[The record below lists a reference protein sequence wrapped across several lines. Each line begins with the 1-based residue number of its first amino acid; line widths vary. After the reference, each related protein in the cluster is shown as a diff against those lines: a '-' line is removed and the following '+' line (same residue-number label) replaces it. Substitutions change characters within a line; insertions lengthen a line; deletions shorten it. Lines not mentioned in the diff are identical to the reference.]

1 MRAPVGTIRIYKIAE
16 VLGIPSQEVVRLLRT
31 QHGIEAKSASSTVEE
46 IVARQFAERVARKRN
61 VALPPGAL
69 FSQRA
74 ASKRAN
80 PPEPAA
86 PAAPRLG
93 PPRLVK
99 SAKTARA
106 AAEAADAGAAA
117 AAAEAARTPPADTA
131 PPPPVPG
138 AHAPVAGAPATAEA
152 PTAVRTASA
161 APPPRVVRPEPR
173 LRVEG
178 APRLRVETPRIRVE
192 EPPAQV
198 AEASR
203 GEVEPVRAQVEAAPG
218 AQAEPPR
225 AGVQPPRT
233 EAEPLRAGVQPPRTQ
248 VEQPLPVQAGPSDAQ
263 VAETPPARTEPSGA
277 QVAEPP
283 PAGIE
288 PHRVQVAE
296 TPAARIEPPRVQVA
310 AARPAARVEPPRSQ
324 AEGGPARAAGATG
337 HAAAGPVARVE
348 PRTPPA
354 AATPPPAGATSGA
367 AAGPVARVEPR
378 TPPAAATPP
387 PAGATSG
394 AAAGPIA
401 RAEPRTPPA
410 VATPPPAGA
419 TGRAA
424 AGPIARV
431 EPPPT
436 ATTPPPSP
444 AAAGP
449 AGTAPAAP
457 PRAAAPVRP
466 AAPPRAAA
474 PVRPAAPPRAAAPVR
489 PAVPP
494 RAAAR
499 PAAPPRAAAPA
510 SPAVPTPARRPG
522 SGLVLRPTGRVAP
535 PRLRLRIEEPKP
547 AKPRPAAPAAPRTP
561 VRPVQP
567 GAPAG
572 PAGGAARPP
581 LGGPR
586 PLPSQPVRPPLVRPL
601 PPRPAVGYRPPPRPH
616 HRPGGRRAQYRRTR
630 TQTPATPPP
639 PPPVT
644 RTITLAEGMTVKD
657 LAERLEVKPKDVL
670 KKLIER
676 RVMMTINTTL
686 DSETATTIAREFGAD
701 VKMRT
706 FEEEMVVI
714 EAEEAKP
721 DDLIV
726 RAPVVTVMGHVDH
739 GKTTLLDAIRE
750 AKVAEGEAG
759 GITQHIGAY
768 SVAVNGRK
776 IVFLDTPGH
785 EAFTLMRARGAQVTD
800 VVVLVVAADD
810 GVMPQTQE
818 AIDHARA
825 ASVPIIVAINKI
837 DKADANLD
845 RVRKELAERGL
856 TPEDWGGSTVT
867 VPVSAKKRD
876 NLDGLLEMILLVTE
890 LEEQKA
896 NPKRAATGTVLEAKV
911 DRGRGPVATILVQDG
926 TLRVGDNFIA
936 GVVVGRVRA
945 LLDDRLQKIGEAG
958 PASPVEVLG
967 LTGLPQPGDAFQA
980 VTDAAKARQIAVLRQ
995 NQAKEKALGGRGQR
1009 LTLESLQQQL
1019 SEGEAKELPI
1029 IIKADVQGSAE
1040 VLADSLGKLGDER
1053 VKTRIIHTGVG
1064 AISEWD
1070 VLLASTSNAIIVGF
1084 NVRPD
1089 RNASGVAER
1098 EGVDVR
1104 LHSVIYD
1111 VTDELKKALAGLLDP
1126 TTKEVR
1132 LGAAEIRQ
1140 LFKIPKFGTAA
1151 GCMVT
1156 EGVVTR
1162 AGDARA
1168 RLVRDGVVVHEGRIG
1183 SLRRF
1188 KDDVNEVRS
1197 GMECGLAF
1205 ERFADLKAGDVVE
1218 SFTVEKVVATV

>member
-1 MRAPVGTIRIYKIAE
+1 MGTIRIYKIAE
-16 VLGIPSQEVVRLLRT
+16 VLGIPSQEVVQLLRS

-46 IVARQFAERVARKRN
+46 IVARQFAERIARKRN
-61 VALPPGAL
+61 VTLPAGSL

-74 ASKRAN
+74 TAKRGGRGR
-80 PPEPAA
+80 AA
-86 PAAPRLG
+86 PEAAAPPAPKLG

-99 SAKTARA
+99 SAKA
-106 AAEAADAGAAA
+106 AKVAADAVEVGTAELEA
-117 AAAEAARTPPADTA
+117 AAAETPPAETA
-131 PPPPVPG
+131 P
-138 AHAPVAGAPATAEA
+138 
-152 PTAVRTASA
+152 A
-161 APPPRVVRPEPR
+161 APPPVESAATPAADAPAAAVPTIPTASAPRALPSTPR

-192 EPPAQV
+192 EPPAPV
-198 AEASR
+198 DETARASVGPPGVR
-203 GEVEPVRAQVEAAPG
+203 VEET
-218 AQAEPPR
+218 PR
-225 AGVQPPRT
+225 A
-233 EAEPLRAGVQPPRTQ
+233 E
-248 VEQPLPVQAGPSDAQ
+248 
-263 VAETPPARTEPSGA
+263 
-277 QVAEPP
+277 
-283 PAGIE
+283 
-288 PHRVQVAE
+288 
-296 TPAARIEPPRVQVA
+296 VA
-310 AARPAARVEPPRSQ
+310 ATSQSRVEPPR
-324 AEGGPARAAGATG
+324 
-337 HAAAGPVARVE
+337 VAVEEPPRIRVE
-348 PRTPPA
+348 ETPRVKTEETPPLKVEQ
-354 AATPPPAGATSGA
+354 TP
-367 AAGPVARVEPR
+367 RVEIEE
-378 TPPAAATPP
+378 T
-387 PAGATSG
+387 
-394 AAAGPIA
+394 
-401 RAEPRTPPA
+401 
-410 VATPPPAGA
+410 
-419 TGRAA
+419 
-424 AGPIARV
+424 PIARV
-431 EPPPT
+431 EPPRVE
-436 ATTPPPSP
+436 AEE
-444 AAAGP
+444 
-449 AGTAPAAP
+449 P
-457 PRAAAPVRP
+457 PRARVEAPRTEVERMTLQQTEETTVAAAVAGTRAEPKIPPP
-466 AAPPRAAA
+466 AAQTPR
-474 PVRPAAPPRAAAPVR
+474 PVT
-489 PAVPP
+489 
-494 RAAAR
+494 
-499 PAAPPRAAAPA
+499 A
-510 SPAVPTPARRPG
+510 SPAVPAPRAAVPPPAVPGPVKRPG
-522 SGLVLRPTGRVAP
+522 SGLALRPTGRVVP

-547 AKPRPAAPAAPRTP
+547 VKPRPATPPAAPRMP
-561 VRPVQP
+561 IRPVP
-567 GAPAG
+567 PPVATGTIG
-572 PAGGAARPP
+572 PVARPP

-586 PLPSQPVRPPLVRPL
+586 PLPSQPVRPPAARPL

-616 HRPGGRRAQYRRTR
+616 HRPGGRRSQYRRTR
-630 TQTPATPPP
+630 TQAAATPAP

-686 DSETATTIAREFGAD
+686 DPETATTIAREFGAD

-714 EAEEAKP
+714 EAEDTKP
-721 DDLIV
+721 ADLIV

-750 AKVAEGEAG
+750 TKVAEGEAG

-768 SVAVNGRK
+768 SVKVNDRK

-800 VVVLVVAADD
+800 VVILVVAADD

-825 ASVPIIVAINKI
+825 AGVPIIVAINKI
-837 DKADANLD
+837 DKAGSNLD
-845 RVRKELAERGL
+845 RVKNELSERGL

-890 LEEQKA
+890 IEEQKA

-945 LLDDRLQKIGEAG
+945 LLDDRLQKTDEVG
-958 PASPVEVLG
+958 PSSPVEVLG

-1019 SEGEAKELPI
+1019 WEGEAKELPI

-1084 NVRPD
+1084 SVRPD
-1089 RNASGVAER
+1089 RNATAVAER
-1098 EGVDVR
+1098 EEVDIR

-1111 VTDELKKALAGLLDP
+1111 VTDELKKAMAGLLDP
-1126 TTKEVR
+1126 TTKEVK

-1140 LFKIPKFGTAA
+1140 TFKVPKFGTAA
-1151 GCMVT
+1151 GCLVT
-1156 EGVVTR
+1156 EGIITR
-1162 AGDARA
+1162 AGDAQA
-1168 RLVRDGVVVHEGRIG
+1168 RIVRDGVVVHEGRIG

-1188 KDDVNEVRS
+1188 KDDVNEVRG
-1197 GMECGLAF
+1197 GMECGLAV
-1205 ERFADLKAGDVVE
+1205 ERYADLKLGDVVE